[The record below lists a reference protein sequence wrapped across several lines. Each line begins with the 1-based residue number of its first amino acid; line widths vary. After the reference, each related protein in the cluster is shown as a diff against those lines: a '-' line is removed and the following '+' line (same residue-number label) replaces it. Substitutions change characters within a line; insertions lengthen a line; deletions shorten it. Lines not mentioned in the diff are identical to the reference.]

1 MYRPYLTVSVRY
13 NTFGKYIS
21 PAVNRATI
29 SGKPP
34 TSCGKRP
41 TSCGE
46 RLRGRGERP
55 PSCGER
61 PPRRS
66 ECLRGRG
73 EWLRGRGE
81 RPTSCGKR
89 PTLVEWWFSGRKVAK
104 FLEFQ

>member
-46 RLRGRGERP
+46 RLRGRGER
-55 PSCGER
+55 
-61 PPRRS
+61 
-66 ECLRGRG
+66 LRGRG